1 MTNAMKATMGCV
13 PDMSALRTGARGF
26 RAASSCSWPKIRT
39 GEPVTRHFTRNEPK
53 VGFVVLMNPTT
64 IEEEEEFYAHRD
76 VMENGTKLTE
86 LQALLND
93 FRNVKACRPL
103 DHRTYTTMFEL
114 SSFLKESELWRY
126 NHGI

>member
-1 MTNAMKATMGCV
+1 M
-13 PDMSALRTGARGF
+13 
-26 RAASSCSWPKIRT
+26 
-39 GEPVTRHFTRNEPK
+39 TRHFTRNEPK

-103 DHRTYTTMFEL
+103 DHRTYTTVGACWH
-114 SSFLKESELWRY
+114 WRERLRECLY
-126 NHGI
+126 YTGI